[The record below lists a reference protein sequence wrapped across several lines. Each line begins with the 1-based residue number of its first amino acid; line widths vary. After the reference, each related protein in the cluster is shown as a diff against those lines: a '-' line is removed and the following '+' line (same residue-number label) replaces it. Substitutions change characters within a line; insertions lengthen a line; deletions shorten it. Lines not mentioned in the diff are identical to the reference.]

1 MKTIRT
7 FFLPALLASVFLM
20 GCDAD
25 SMNSEEEVD
34 LTLRMQ
40 GMFGSQQLISG
51 QTYDHNGANITV
63 TTARVYLS
71 DFVLTTAD
79 GQEVTVSTDPVTV
92 PAKDANDNDVTHS
105 VTDKIVLTKHDMGM
119 EYYHFGTV
127 PEGDY
132 TSMSFRVGIVG
143 QDNRIDASQ
152 VPASH
157 PLAKQT
163 DKNNHWNWANG
174 YIYLR
179 LDGEVD
185 TDGDGSVDEVWETHI
200 GKENF
205 SRVVSID
212 TDFTLDHEMGNLLHL
227 MVDYK
232 HFIHM
237 VDLAD
242 PTERLSHTGDN
253 LPVANKVASM
263 MDGAFMI
270 HGVHMDEGSHTH

>member
-7 FFLPALLASVFLM
+7 FFLPLFLTSVFLM

-25 SMNSEEEVD
+25 SLNSEEDVD
-34 LTLRMQ
+34 LTLRLQ
-40 GMFGSQQLISG
+40 GMFGSQQLIAG
-51 QTYDHNGANITV
+51 QTYDHNGANVTV

-71 DFVLTTAD
+71 EFVLTTAD
-79 GQEVTVSTDPVTV
+79 GQEVTVTADPITV
-92 PAKDANDNDVTHS
+92 PAKDANDNDVSHT
-105 VTDKIVLTKHDMGM
+105 VTDKIILTKHDMAM
-119 EYYHFGTV
+119 EDYHFGTV

-152 VPASH
+152 VPSSH

-179 LDGEVD
+179 LDGQVD
-185 TDGDGSVDEVWETHI
+185 TDGDGTVDEAWETHI
-200 GKENF
+200 GKEPF
-205 SRVVSID
+205 SRMVTID
-212 TDFTLDHEMGNLLHL
+212 TDFTLDHEMGNQLHL
-227 MVDYK
+227 MIDYK

-253 LPVANKVASM
+253 LPVANKVANM

-270 HGVHMDEGSHTH
+270 HGVHMDEHDHNH

>member
-7 FFLPALLASVFLM
+7 FFLPALVASVFLM

-25 SMNSEEEVD
+25 SMNSEEDVD
-34 LTLRMQ
+34 LTLRLQ
-40 GMFGSQQLISG
+40 GMFGSQQLING
-51 QTYDHNGANITV
+51 QTYDHNGANVTV

-71 DFVLTTAD
+71 EFVLTTAD
-79 GQEVTVSTDPVTV
+79 GQEVTVAADPITV
-92 PAKDANDNDVTHS
+92 PAKDANDNDVSHT
-105 VTDKIVLTKHDMGM
+105 VTDKIILTKHDMAM
-119 EYYHFGTV
+119 EDYHFGTV

-152 VPASH
+152 VPSSH

-179 LDGEVD
+179 LDGQVD
-185 TDGDGSVDEVWETHI
+185 TDGDGAVDEAWETHI
-200 GKENF
+200 GKEPF
-205 SRVVSID
+205 SRMVTID
-212 TDFTLDHEMGNLLHL
+212 TDFTLDHEMGNQLHL
-227 MVDYK
+227 MIDYK

-253 LPVANKVASM
+253 LPVANKVANM
-263 MDGAFMI
+263 MDSAFMI
-270 HGVHMDEGSHTH
+270 HGVHMDEHDHNH